1 MPKPEQ
7 SPSHLPGVV
16 IIHCSLTLFL
26 SLYGLGTPI
35 LEFMGTFHKFL
46 AFRDPLTDMCL
57 AKRDFCSC
65 P

>member
-35 LEFMGTFHKFL
+35 LEFMGTSHKFL
-46 AFRDPLTDMCL
+46 AFRDPLTDMC
-57 AKRDFCSC
+57 
-65 P
+65 